1 MAEPIGNPASA
12 ATLGGVGNDAPARCG
27 VRSPYSKFRG
37 PKLVGAAAITTRLAA
52 APYLRISRHGPI
64 KWAPRLYSV
73 VLVKAGIRKSLGYFH
88 SRREAIAAASRLCR
102 QLHVTVRGRWS
113 AFYRKI
119 KRAEFE
125 ERQARVIARQRKNK
139 ISIVNE
145 FELPSR
151 QIARPS

>member
-1 MAEPIGNPASA
+1 MHHTQNPAGQ
-12 ATLGGVGNDAPARCG
+12 GGADCKADRQQSN
-27 VRSPYSKFRG
+27 PYSQSERQ
-37 PKLVGAAAITTRLAA
+37 KLVGAAAIAARRAA
-52 APYLRISRHGPI
+52 APYLRISRLGPI
-64 KWAPRLYSV
+64 KWVPRLYSL
-73 VLVKAGIRKSLGYFH
+73 VLIDCADRKRLGYFRT
-88 SRREAIAAASRLCR
+88 RRAAITATSRLCR

-113 AFYRKI
+113 SFYQKI
-119 KRAEFE
+119 KRAELE

>member
-1 MAEPIGNPASA
+1 MTSPPIP
-12 ATLGGVGNDAPARCG
+12 RH
-27 VRSPYSKFRG
+27 
-37 PKLVGAAAITTRLAA
+37 
-52 APYLRISRHGPI
+52 LRISRLGPA
-64 KWAPRLYSV
+64 KYVPHLYAL
-73 VLVKAGIRKSLGYFH
+73 VLIDSADQKRLGYFRT
-88 SRREAIAAASRLCR
+88 RRAAITAASRLCR
-102 QLHVTVRGRWS
+102 QLHVTVRGRWA